1 MKIEGWVGIVNLKL
15 KLTDIKTG
23 SSGHLA
29 WKNDMSVIG
38 VSPRQLIEP
47 DIPES
52 RTR

>member
-38 VSPRQLIEP
+38 GITQTANRAGYSWK
-47 DIPES
+47 
-52 RTR
+52 